1 MVALATFW
9 VFVSVSTLFRMK
21 KCVRHTIDSFLPILL
36 QDYDMATRKRLT
48 DEELFKLADEAQARW
63 GTVTISA
70 LQQAAGGGSHAR
82 FKKIIAEWA
91 ERRQKGEQVSGS
103 RNPRGRSRSKS
114 EPAAVT
120 EGLES
125 VSEAPLD
132 NAGGSEVDAADTD
145 QQAVTPL
152 QPESLTEGSEMTGDG
167 ATAQPDDQASRTHEP
182 QNAAEGVISQPPI
195 DRMDTEPEITEPAP
209 EIPAGQTTDRSDPTP
224 YGSSAATPPVFD
236 QGTGAGRTV
245 TELQAAYDRLL
256 SELQTIRRAHQEE
269 TARLNRLIDVLMD
282 EVRARR

>member
-1 MVALATFW
+1 MVALATFL

-21 KCVRHTIDSFLPILL
+21 KCARHAIDSFLPILL

-82 FKKIIAEWA
+82 FKKIIAEWE

-125 VSEAPLD
+125 VSEA
-132 NAGGSEVDAADTD
+132 
-145 QQAVTPL
+145 
-152 QPESLTEGSEMTGDG
+152 
-167 ATAQPDDQASRTHEP
+167 
-182 QNAAEGVISQPPI
+182 
-195 DRMDTEPEITEPAP
+195 
-209 EIPAGQTTDRSDPTP
+209 
-224 YGSSAATPPVFD
+224 
-236 QGTGAGRTV
+236 
-245 TELQAAYDRLL
+245 
-256 SELQTIRRAHQEE
+256 
-269 TARLNRLIDVLMD
+269 
-282 EVRARR
+282 